1 MLSVNH
7 VDTYTNFD
15 ELAKLKSEARKES
28 PEALK
33 KAAKQFESIFLN
45 NVLKTMREA
54 KLADGIMDND
64 QSQFYSEMYDQ
75 QLALHMSGSV
85 GLADLVV
92 RQMKREGEESD
103 SNRKMDLEDYL
114 NRSSTASKP
123 VAGQHGAVDK
133 VAGTKE
139 DLELRESEQEIREIE
154 NQPENASLAHR
165 PEYHPGSAGSRA
177 GNWADF
183 DGESDGFNQFT
194 EFRLKN
200 GAARPIHSSQDFI
213 RKLHPLAEQAARE
226 LGVEPKM
233 LLAQAALETNW
244 GRSLIRHNEGNSSF
258 NLFNIKAD
266 KAWQGRKAQVSA
278 VEFEHGMA
286 KKVTSPFRS
295 YGSFEES
302 FQDYV
307 NFIKSNPRY
316 GDALRQA
323 GDPELYMHKLQQAGY
338 ATDPNYAEKVLK
350 IYHSNAMSEFESD
363 LMVAMN
369 K

>member
-1 MLSVNH
+1 MLPVNH
-7 VDTYTNFD
+7 ADTYTSFD
-15 ELAKLKSEARKES
+15 GLAKLKSEARKES

-33 KAAKQFESIFLN
+33 AAAKQFESIFLN

-54 KLADGIMDND
+54 KLADGILDND

-103 SNRKMDLEDYL
+103 NNRKMDLEDYL
-114 NRSSTASKP
+114 NRSSTVSKP
-123 VAGQHGAVDK
+123 VAGPHGAVDK

-139 DLELRESEQEIREIE
+139 DLERRSDDDGWEIE
-154 NQPENASLAHR
+154 NRPENASPAQR
-165 PEYHPGSAGSRA
+165 PERHPGIAGRRA

-183 DGESDGFNQFT
+183 DEENGDFNQFT

-200 GAARPIHSSQDFI
+200 GAAGPIHSSQDFV

-226 LGVEPKM
+226 LGVAPKM

-244 GRSLIRHNEGNSSF
+244 GRSLIRHSEGSSF

-266 KAWQGRKAQVSA
+266 KAWQGKKTQVSA
-278 VEFEHGMA
+278 LEFEHGMA

-295 YGSFEES
+295 YASFEES

-307 NFIKSNPRY
+307 SFIKSNPRY
-316 GDALRQA
+316 GDALKQA
-323 GDPELYMHKLQQAGY
+323 GNPEHYMHKLQQAGY

-350 IYHSNAMSEFESD
+350 IYYSNAMNEFESD
-363 LMVAMN
+363 LAMAMN